1 MADERTSKAR
11 LAELSAAL
19 EAERELRRR
28 AEQALRE
35 SEEAT
40 RATQEFLTGLLEHAP
55 TPIYATGSTAAVSWS
70 TGPGRSCGGC
80 RARR

>member
-28 AEQALRE
+28 AERALPV
-35 SEEAT
+35 SEEAK

-55 TPIYATGSTAAVSWS
+55 TPIYATGID
-70 TGPGRSCGGC
+70 GRSLLVN
-80 RARR
+80 RAWEELWRLPARR